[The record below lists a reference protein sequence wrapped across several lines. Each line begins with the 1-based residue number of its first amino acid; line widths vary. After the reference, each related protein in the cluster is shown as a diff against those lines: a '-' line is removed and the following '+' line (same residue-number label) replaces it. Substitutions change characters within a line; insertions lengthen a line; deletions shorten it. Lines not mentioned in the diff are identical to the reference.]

1 MIYSLKGTLIY
12 VDPTTAVVECAGVGY
27 GCRVT
32 YNTLRQLPEQQ
43 QEVFLYT
50 YMNVREDA
58 VDLFGFAT
66 KEELEVFKLLITV
79 NGVGPKA
86 GISILSEL
94 TPDAFCRAVSLGDA
108 KTLTRAQGVGPKV
121 AQRIVLEL
129 KDKVGISVSDEGLD
143 NGDVISSTVN
153 ANNKSEAISALQA
166 LGYSHSEASKAVE
179 KCDLSKDTEQIIK
192 DALKYLF

>member
-1 MIYSLKGTLIY
+1 MIYSLKGKLIY
-12 VDPTTAVVECAGVGY
+12 ADPTTAVVECAGVGY

-32 YNTLRQLPEQQ
+32 YNTLRQLPEPQ

-94 TPDAFCRAVSLGDA
+94 TPDAFCKAVSMGDA
-108 KTLTRAQGVGPKV
+108 KTLTRAQGIGPKV

-129 KDKVGISVSDEGLD
+129 KDKVGISVSDDGID
-143 NGDVISSTVN
+143 NSDIASAVVN
-153 ANNKSEAISALQA
+153 SNNKSEAISALQA

>member
-1 MIYSLKGTLIY
+1 MIYSLNGTLTY
-12 VDPTTAVVECAGVGY
+12 TDPTTAVVECAGIGY

-32 YNTLRQLPEQQ
+32 YNTLRQLPDTGKQ
-43 QEVFLYT
+43 VFLFT

-58 VDLFGFAT
+58 IDLFGFYT
-66 KEELEVFKLLITV
+66 KEELEAFKLLTTV

-86 GISILSEL
+86 AISILSEL
-94 TPDAFCRAVSLGDA
+94 TPNAFCAAVSTGDS

-129 KDKVGISVSDEGLD
+129 KDKVGITVSDEGIESSD
-143 NGDVISSTVN
+143 ISS
-153 ANNKSEAISALQA
+153 ANSAQGGKTEAISALMA
-166 LGYSHSEASKAVE
+166 LGYSQSEAKSAVS
-179 KCDLSKDTEQIIK
+179 KCDTSKDTEQIIK

>member
-1 MIYSLKGTLIY
+1 MIYSLNGTLTY
-12 VDPTTAVVECAGVGY
+12 TDPTTAVVECGGVGY

-32 YNTLRQLPEQQ
+32 YNTLRQLPETGKQ
-43 QEVFLYT
+43 VLLFT

-58 VDLFGFAT
+58 VDLFGFFT
-66 KEELEVFKLLITV
+66 KEELEAFKLLISV

-86 GISILSEL
+86 AISILSEL
-94 TPDAFCRAVSLGDA
+94 SPNAFCSAVSMGDS

-129 KDKVGISVSDEGLD
+129 KDKVGIAVPDEGIESSD
-143 NGDVISSTVN
+143 IISEKGSTSG
-153 ANNKSEAISALQA
+153 KSEAISALMA
-166 LGYSHSEASKAVE
+166 LGYSQSEAKSAVS
-179 KCDLSKDTEQIIK
+179 KCDTSKDTEQIIK